1 MAPREQL
8 QSILELLVDHVYF
21 QPGTNV
27 QMQYPCITYERA
39 RQYAEYADDKP
50 YCLTK
55 QYQILMISRN
65 PDQSAFDTISAL
77 PMCTHERFY
86 VADNLNHDVFNI
98 YF

>member
-8 QSILELLVDHVYF
+8 QSVLEEIIANVYF
-21 QPGTNV
+21 QPTENV
-27 QMQYPCITYERA
+27 QMQYPAIVYERA
-39 RQYAEYADDKP
+39 RQYTDHADDKP

-55 QYQILMISRN
+55 QYQLTMISRD
-65 PDQSAFDTISAL
+65 PDQSAFDMISAL
-77 PMCTHERFY
+77 PMCIHERFY